1 MEGKDCVVA
10 AWSNLHPA
18 ECIHSSK
25 FKMADFEGDE
35 IVDYRDDE
43 GNEDLQPSESYSG
56 SSADVVEPEQ
66 FKQRVLEME
75 EELEKLTKME
85 QQVEK
90 QITSATDKIDE
101 TSMYVYI
108 FFKLSLARID
118 PFYPPVTSVRLIMK
132 QRLKSSAHI
141 LLPVVR

>member
-1 MEGKDCVVA
+1 MYSLYHQMDIKREGEYLEGKDCVVA

-108 FFKLSLARID
+108 FFNFHWQELTHSTRQLRR
-118 PFYPPVTSVRLIMK
+118 SG
-132 QRLKSSAHI
+132 
-141 LLPVVR
+141 

>member
-1 MEGKDCVVA
+1 MDINREEEYSEDKDCVVA
-10 AWSNLHPA
+10 AFSNLRSA
-18 ECIHSSK
+18 MNAIHNSK
-25 FKMADFEGDE
+25 IEMADFEGDE

-43 GNEDLQPSESYSG
+43 GNEDLQPSESFSG
-56 SSADVVEPEQ
+56 SNADAVEPEQ

-101 TSMYVYI
+101 TSMYVYKCVQLPLA
-108 FFKLSLARID
+108 KLTHSTRQLRR
-118 PFYPPVTSVRLIMK
+118 SG
-132 QRLKSSAHI
+132 
-141 LLPVVR
+141 